1 MTIAKPVIVHAGL
14 RVKDGTADEFIKL
27 AASVVEE
34 TRKEPGCVKYE
45 LLQDVFDR
53 QTFYFFEEYA
63 DENAYQEHRIKPY
76 MTAFRPERER
86 LLDKYLG
93 VRIMSER
100 FIS

>member
-1 MTIAKPVIVHAGL
+1 MTTAKPVIVHAGL

-53 QTFYFFEEYA
+53 QTFYFLR
-63 DENAYQEHRIKPY
+63 NTPTKTPTKS
-76 MTAFRPERER
+76 TA
-86 LLDKYLG
+86 
-93 VRIMSER
+93 
-100 FIS
+100 

>member
-1 MTIAKPVIVHAGL
+1 MTTAKPVIVHAGL

-63 DENAYQEHRIKPY
+63 DENAYQGHRIKPY